1 MGDAGWMPGLGRY
14 PRERHGNPLQY
25 SYLENPMN
33 RGAWWAIV
41 HQIVKRWTQ
50 LSDGACTPTFL
61 GGTSGKEST
70 HQWSQWKR
78 HSFGPLVRMISWRRK
93 WQLAAALLPGNF
105 QGQRTLWAIVHGFA
119 KSQTWLYTEHST
131 LPCAIKKKMQSTLI
145 KNIEVAYTF
154 EQLHKMLL
162 SEEMYKCTVM

>member
-1 MGDAGWMPGLGRY
+1 MAMGDAGWMPGSGRY

-61 GGTSGKEST
+61 RGTSGKEST

-105 QGQRTLWAIVHGFA
+105 QGQRTWWTIVHGFA

-131 LPCAIKKKMQSTLI
+131 LPCAIKKKC
-145 KNIEVAYTF
+145 N
-154 EQLHKMLL
+154 LH
-162 SEEMYKCTVM
+162 